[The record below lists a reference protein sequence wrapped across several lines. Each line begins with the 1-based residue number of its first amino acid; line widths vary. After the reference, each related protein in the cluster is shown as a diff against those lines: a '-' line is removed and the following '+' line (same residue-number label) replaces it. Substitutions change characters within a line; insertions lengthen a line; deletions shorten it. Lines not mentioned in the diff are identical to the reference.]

1 MFFPITSREEFENYL
16 ADNAAVLAYF
26 STAACSVCK
35 VLKPKVAE
43 MVSQEFPLIKPVYV
57 EIDRLPELAAQH
69 RIFAVPTLLVFFDG
83 KETIRKSRSFGLD
96 ELKEEIGRLYRI
108 MF

>member
-1 MFFPITSREEFENYL
+1 MFFPITSRDEFESCL
-16 ADNAAVLAYF
+16 AGNAAVLAYF

-43 MVSQEFPLIKPVYV
+43 MISQDFLLIKPVYV
-57 EIDRLPELAAQH
+57 EIDRLPELAAQY

-83 KETIRKSRSFGLD
+83 RETIRKSRSFGLD